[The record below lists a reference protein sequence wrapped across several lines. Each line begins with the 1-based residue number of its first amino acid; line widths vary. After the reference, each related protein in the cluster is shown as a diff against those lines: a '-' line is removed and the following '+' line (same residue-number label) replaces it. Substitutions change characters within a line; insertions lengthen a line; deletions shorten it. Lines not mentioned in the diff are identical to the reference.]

1 MKNLYLV
8 ADENKLR
15 DLKEYTQQILPLFEK
30 YLLYLKDN
38 YQVTDIP
45 HAIVWTD
52 YETATNV
59 ISDIPVPAYTND
71 YRTVM
76 VPDIEVWKNLY
87 LKQLNA

>member
-38 YQVTDIP
+38 YQV
-45 HAIVWTD
+45 
-52 YETATNV
+52 
-59 ISDIPVPAYTND
+59 
-71 YRTVM
+71 
-76 VPDIEVWKNLY
+76 PDIEVWKYFKNICIL
-87 LKQLNA
+87 